1 MKSAWTT
8 ATLLMALAAP
18 LHAGEPARC
27 LLSFD
32 SATLDV
38 CTGQLATEHDHLVAL
53 ADIATFAQS
62 PFRVVKF
69 DGPLGA
75 RQRETLLA
83 LGARILGYVPHHA
96 WLVHMPAALDERA
109 QEMAGVV
116 WTGPY
121 LPLWKIDGNLARS
134 LGGSDLIVRAGIDR
148 LTLSLHPGVDPAQ
161 QRHALAAVA
170 GIEIITTSGDGDQPR
185 LTARF
190 QREHLATAVDALA
203 RRPEIAA
210 INLAWPAGYDNSQG
224 IWLHQSGTPDHLP
237 VFEQGLFGCGQV
249 IGGLDSGLHATHCSF
264 ADPEFGPPV
273 TTVCDA
279 GADCPVQT
287 PDFAHR
293 KVGIHYNWDG
303 SDHTVPFDGYGH
315 GTHVF
320 GTLAGN
326 NLADPVD
333 CAALTSPGGLTDL
346 DGIAPGAKLVTQ
358 QAGVYL
364 EYINE
369 LGGTLYHA
377 ATTAYANGA
386 SIHNNSWSSG
396 CRDQFGNCVEG
407 CQVEYRP
414 ASQDADRAVWEF
426 PELAVFVSAGNSGG
440 LGGNAGCGPGAD
452 VGAAGNAKNAFSIGS
467 NNRGEDGNNLST
479 FSSRGPTQDRRSK
492 PDLTAQ
498 GRRVVSAQI
507 DACGIRY
514 ESGTS
519 MAAPTAGGNATLV
532 RDYLARGFHPD
543 GMAAPA
549 NAIATP
555 SSALIKAI
563 MVTGAQSLS
572 GTGST
577 GGAPSQSQ
585 GWGRVNLDN
594 ALYFAGDD
602 HRLWLHDNRHGLAT
616 GAVDFHRLAVAAG
629 EPLRVTLVWHDH
641 PALLNANPHGVNRLR
656 LELETPDGEVWT
668 QKLSPLGGL
677 EQPNPHQGTG
687 ALDFDEVNNV
697 HRLELLAPAGG
708 EYRLRVVGV
717 QTAMGERQ
725 PYALAATGN
734 IADIGAPDFLLGAS
748 PGSAAICAGQ
758 PAEYAIAAS
767 ALGGF
772 NDPVSLSVAGVPA
785 PATHSLS
792 PAGVT
797 PADPPAISQ
806 LVIDNTATIEPG
818 RHLLTVSGTA
828 SGPTHPELTRSI
840 EVSLNVADAAP
851 DLPVPTAPADQA
863 SHVSLTPTLVWQAV
877 AQADHYQVQLARDPE
892 FTDIVFDR
900 QTTNTEATVTTPLL
914 TNTVFHWRV
923 RALNACGDGDWSP
936 VRSFRTL
943 LGPADCPDPT
953 TAPQVVFNEPFAT
966 SLGGFVTEGSIG
978 ISTWRR
984 STARPSPG
992 SGGGAA
998 LAINMEVVTDQRLTS
1013 PAITLPDDASPLT
1026 LQFHN
1031 YQVIE
1036 DDSGNACYD
1045 GGIVEI
1051 SADDGQTWSQV
1062 PADALLTQPYTG
1074 PVANGFGNPLAGRLA
1089 WCGDPRP
1096 WRRNVIDIDAW
1107 AGQTVRLRWRLGTD
1121 SSAGR
1126 SPHGWYVDDILVQSC
1141 RQPVLPVDPI
1151 FCAGF
1156 ETDDDGGCAKQ

>member
-1 MKSAWTT
+1 MKARWIL
-8 ATLLMALAAP
+8 AMLAATP
-18 LHAGEPARC
+18 AAHAGDDARC

-32 SATLDV
+32 SARLDV
-38 CTGQLATEHDHLVAL
+38 CSGQLASDHDTLAAL
-53 ADIATFAQS
+53 GDSDAFAAS

-69 DGPLGA
+69 DAPLGE
-75 RQRETLLA
+75 RQRQALQA
-83 LGARILGYVPHHA
+83 LGAQILGYVPHHA
-96 WLVHMPAALDERA
+96 WLVRMPAAMDARVRQL
-109 QEMAGVV
+109 AGVV

-121 LPLWKIDGNLARS
+121 LPLWKIDGNLARE
-134 LGGSDLIVRAGIDR
+134 LGGSGLVARAGLDR
-148 LTLSLHPGVDPAQ
+148 LVLSLHPGIDPEHG
-161 QRHALAAVA
+161 RGSLAGIA
-170 GIEIITTSGDGDQPR
+170 GIEIVSASRDDAQPR

-190 QREHLATAVDALA
+190 QREHLAAAVDALA

-210 INLAWPAGYDNSQG
+210 INLAWPAGYDNSQAG
-224 IWLHQSGTPDHLP
+224 WLHQSGTPDHLP
-237 VFEQGLFGCGQV
+237 VFEQGLFGCGQI

-264 ADPEFGPPV
+264 TDQGFGPPV

-279 GADCPVQT
+279 GAGCPAQT
-287 PDFAHR
+287 PDFGHR
-293 KVGIHYNWDG
+293 KVGIHYTWDG
-303 SDHTVPFDGYGH
+303 SDHTEPYDGYGH

-320 GTLAGN
+320 GILAGN

-333 CAALTSPGGLTDL
+333 CAALASPGGLTDL
-346 DGIAPGAKLVTQ
+346 DGVAPGAKLVTQ

-364 EYINE
+364 EYIND
-369 LGGTLYHA
+369 LGGTLHHA
-377 ATTAYANGA
+377 ASTAYANGA
-386 SIHNNSWSSG
+386 RIHNNSWSSG
-396 CRDQFGNCVEG
+396 CRDGFGNCIEG

-440 LGGNAGCGPGAD
+440 LGGSAGCGPGAD

-467 NNRGEDGNNLST
+467 NNRGEEGNNLST

-498 GRRVVSAQI
+498 GRNIVSAQI

-514 ESGTS
+514 GSGTS
-519 MAAPTAGGNATLV
+519 MAAPTAAGNAALV
-532 RDYLARGFHPD
+532 RDYLARGFHPGGVASPD
-543 GMAAPA
+543 D
-549 NAIATP
+549 AIDTP

-563 MVTGAQSLS
+563 MVTGARSLD

-585 GWGRVNLDN
+585 GWGRVNLGD
-594 ALYFAGDD
+594 ALYFAGDA

-616 GAVDFHRLAVAAG
+616 GAVDFHRLAVEAG
-629 EPLRVTLVWHDH
+629 APLRVTLVWHDH

-656 LELETPDGEVWT
+656 LELETPDGVVWT

-677 EQPNPHQGTG
+677 DQPNPHQGTG
-687 ALDFDEVNNV
+687 TLDFDEVNNV
-697 HRLELLAPAGG
+697 HRLELATPISG

-725 PYALAATGN
+725 PYALAATGR
-734 IADIGAPDFLLGAS
+734 IGDPGDPDFLLGAL
-748 PGSAAICAGQ
+748 PGTAAICAGQ
-758 PAEYAIAAS
+758 PAEYRIAAT
-767 ALGGF
+767 ALAGF
-772 NDPVSLSVAGVPA
+772 DDPVALSVAGVPA
-785 PATHSLS
+785 PATHTLS
-792 PAGVT
+792 PPALS
-797 PADPPAISQ
+797 PADPPATSQ
-806 LVIDNTATIEPG
+806 LVIGDTAMVAAG
-818 RHLLTVSGTA
+818 RHLLAVSGVSA
-828 SGPTHPELTRSI
+828 GPAHPDRVRSI
-840 EVSLNVADAAP
+840 ELALDVADDAP
-851 DLPVPTAPADQA
+851 APPVPTTPPDQA
-863 SHVSLTPTLVWQAV
+863 SHVALTPTLAWQAA
-877 AQADHYQVQLARDPE
+877 AQAGHYRVQLARDPD

-900 QTTNTEATVTTPLL
+900 QTAHPEAIVTTPLP

-923 RALNACGDGDWSP
+923 RAGNACDDSAWSA

-943 LGPADCPDPT
+943 LGPADCPDPA
-953 TAPQVVFNEPFAT
+953 TAPEIVFNEPFST
-966 SLGGFVTEGSIG
+966 SLGGFVTDGSTG

-984 STARPSPG
+984 STARPGPG

-998 LAINMEVVTDQRLTS
+998 LAIDLDMVTDQRLTS
-1013 PAITLPDDASPLT
+1013 PTILLPGDASPLT

-1045 GGIVEI
+1045 GGVVEI
-1051 SADDGQTWSQV
+1051 SADDGQTWSPL
-1062 PADALLTQPYTG
+1062 PADTLLTQPYTG
-1074 PVANGFGNPLAGRLA
+1074 PVASGFGNPLAGRLA

-1107 AGQTVRLRWRLGTD
+1107 AGQSVRLRWRLGTD

-1126 SPHGWYVDDILVQSC
+1126 APHGWYVDDIMVQSC
-1141 RQPVLPVDPI
+1141 RKPAPTVDPV

-1156 ETDDDGGCAKQ
+1156 EVDDDGDCALR